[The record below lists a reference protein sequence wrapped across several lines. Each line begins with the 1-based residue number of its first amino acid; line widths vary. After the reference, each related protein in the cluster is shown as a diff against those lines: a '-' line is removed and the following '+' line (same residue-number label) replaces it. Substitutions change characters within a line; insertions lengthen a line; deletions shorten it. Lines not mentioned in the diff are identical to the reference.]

1 MKIYYIMGKS
11 SSGKDT
17 IFKYLLNDSTLNLTR
32 LVPWTTR
39 PIRFGEN
46 DGVDYNFRT
55 NEEFFKMKE
64 ENLIIESR
72 EYDTKNG
79 LWIYFTP
86 KENLEEKTYMTIGTL
101 ESYKAMKNVYGDDLI
116 PIYIQLEDGIRLQ
129 RALTRELTQSNPK
142 YAEMC
147 RRFLADCD
155 DFSEEKLS
163 DCNIDIRFENND
175 LEKCVTEIKNFI
187 SKNNQERGA

>member
-46 DGVDYNFRT
+46 DGVDYNFRS

-64 ENLIIESR
+64 NNLIIESR
-72 EYDTKNG
+72 EYNTENG

-101 ESYKAMKNVYGDDLI
+101 ESYKAMKNVYGNDLV

-163 DCNIDIRFENND
+163 DCNINIRFENND

>member
-17 IFKYLLNDSTLNLTR
+17 IFKYLLNDRSLELSR

-39 PIRFGEN
+39 PIRFGEV

-55 NEEFFKMKE
+55 NEQFFEMKE
-64 ENLIIESR
+64 KDLIIESR

-86 KENLEEKTYMTIGTL
+86 KEDLDEKAYMTIGTL
-101 ESYKAMKNVYGDDLI
+101 ESYKAIKQVYGDKLI

-147 RRFLADCD
+147 RRFLADCE
-155 DFSEEKLS
+155 DFSEENLS
-163 DCNIDIRFENND
+163 DCKIDKRFENND

-187 SKNNQERGA
+187 LENKKK

>member
-17 IFKYLLNDSTLNLTR
+17 IFKYLLNDRSLELSR

-39 PIRFGEN
+39 PIRFGEV

-55 NEEFFKMKE
+55 NEQFFEMKE
-64 ENLIIESR
+64 KDLIIESR

-86 KENLEEKTYMTIGTL
+86 KEDLDEKAYMTIGTL
-101 ESYKAMKNVYGDDLI
+101 ESYKAIKQVYGDKLI

-147 RRFLADCD
+147 RRFLADCE
-155 DFSEEKLS
+155 DFSEENLS
-163 DCNIDIRFENND
+163 DCKIDKRFENND
-175 LEKCVTEIKNFI
+175 LEKCITEIKNFI
-187 SKNNQERGA
+187 LENKKK